1 MHLPCDRS
9 QGLTLPQLPCIY
21 RISFS
26 LMKMESETL
35 MNRTFNEQDSTVTI
49 IKTLK
54 QHRGQFN
61 KRADS
66 STSVVTSNQLRLTI
80 NINRSGY

>member
-1 MHLPCDRS
+1 
-9 QGLTLPQLPCIY
+9 
-21 RISFS
+21 
-26 LMKMESETL
+26 MKMEEW
-35 MNRTFNEQDSTVTI
+35 NFNEQDSTVKI

-61 KRADS
+61 KQADNS
-66 STSVVTSNQLRLTI
+66 ASVVTSNQLRPTI